1 VNIPAIPDYISPI
14 VGYRVWNWDCKRLW
28 SLNGRFWLPGRA
40 LAAGC
45 CVALRTDHKPP
56 ADGCSCGV
64 YAAKSYQHLQEI
76 YPSGFVEGFA
86 VVQGEVCLWG
96 KVVEHALGYRAQFAY
111 PKSLVLPSNIDPRL
125 ESSRLESLM
134 VYGADISIPPNILL
148 WTKGSGYTSA
158 GFDWLAERRKP
169 WCERCKKWHGRI
181 LKILQLGDSVM
192 VLGRGIGL
200 VERDDGYSGCTSDS
214 VCVRLG
220 NNDLFIVPFDD
231 MVWDCQS
238 SRWEVDLSGYEGAV
252 ILPSSKGWKVLCRP
266 LELKCADKM
275 SVLEVGNSTQEAS
288 REVEQGLADGSEE
301 KKVQEESSQ
310 EGWQDGIHSVEQTLM
325 SNYSDADKI
334 EAQYKLYRAWEYL
347 DRRNRRKLSSEFAEA
362 DADAQSI
369 INAARQTLFRT
380 FSLELREELMYR
392 SLPRGEDR

>member
-1 VNIPAIPDYISPI
+1 
-14 VGYRVWNWDCKRLW
+14 
-28 SLNGRFWLPGRA
+28 
-40 LAAGC
+40 
-45 CVALRTDHKPP
+45 
-56 ADGCSCGV
+56 
-64 YAAKSYQHLQEI
+64 
-76 YPSGFVEGFA
+76 
-86 VVQGEVCLWG
+86 
-96 KVVEHALGYRAQFAY
+96 
-111 PKSLVLPSNIDPRL
+111 
-125 ESSRLESLM
+125 
-134 VYGADISIPPNILL
+134 
-148 WTKGSGYTSA
+148 
-158 GFDWLAERRKP
+158 
-169 WCERCKKWHGRI
+169 
-181 LKILQLGDSVM
+181 
-192 VLGRGIGL
+192 
-200 VERDDGYSGCTSDS
+200 
-214 VCVRLG
+214 
-220 NNDLFIVPFDD
+220 
-231 MVWDCQS
+231 
-238 SRWEVDLSGYEGAV
+238 
-252 ILPSSKGWKVLCRP
+252 
-266 LELKCADKM
+266 M